1 MAATSQ
7 GKKRAS
13 GKKASAS
20 KVTKKKRSAKKATKK
35 KATGGEG
42 KAKKRARSAKKKAAK
57 KVAGKKATGAKKRA
71 TSAAKTAANAGA
83 KKRATGAAKTAANA
97 GAKKRATSAAKTAA
111 NAGAKKAAA
120 GEKVARRA
128 AGKARG
134 KKAAGRKKIGKT
146 MAKANQAARGGSEK
160 RASKRQAL
168 GAAPVAAAG
177 AEPTVGADAP
187 AFELPDQDGK
197 FHGSEQLR
205 GSRYVL
211 YFYPKDNTP
220 GCTTE
225 ACDFRDLRL
234 TVPVFGVSPDSVGS
248 HQRFASKLELGFPL
262 LSDEELGLC
271 KAYGVWKLKKNYG
284 REYMG
289 IERSTF
295 LVDEHGKIEKSWRNV
310 RVKGHAAAVQ
320 QALDE

>member
-57 KVAGKKATGAKKRA
+57 KVAGKKAT
-71 TSAAKTAANAGA
+71 
-83 KKRATGAAKTAANA
+83 